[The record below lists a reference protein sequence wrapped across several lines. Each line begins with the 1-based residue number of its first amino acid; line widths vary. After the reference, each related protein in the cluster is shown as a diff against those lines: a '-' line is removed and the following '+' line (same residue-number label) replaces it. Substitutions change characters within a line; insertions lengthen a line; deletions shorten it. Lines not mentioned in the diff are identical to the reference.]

1 MGKLQLVLLLDYSQR
16 VNKGV
21 RDSMGF
27 TDIAKFSS
35 KSWLMKISISWED
48 LPNSCSGV

>member
-1 MGKLQLVLLLDYSQR
+1 MGKLQLMAYSRR

-27 TDIAKFSS
+27 TERAKFSS
-35 KSWLMKISISWED
+35 KSWLMKISTSWED
-48 LPNSCSGV
+48 LPNSCNGM